1 MRILVTGAS
10 RGIGRAIATRLA
22 ADGAEIAA
30 CGSSHGDELA
40 SLVDELT
47 ADGHRAVA
55 LLGDLAEAD
64 VPARLTAEAV
74 AALGGLDALV
84 GNAAYAPPTGRF
96 VDLADADWERA
107 IAVNM
112 RANWLL
118 ARAAHPHL
126 KVSQAP
132 SKGMVT
138 ISSIGGVEPYAL
150 MGVYAA
156 TKAALIQMT
165 KVLAQE
171 WAADGIRANC
181 VSPGMVRTD
190 MSAPIYDNPHRTE
203 RRLRLVP
210 MGRIGMPEDTAGAVA
225 WLLGADSSYVTGQ
238 NIIVDGGYL
247 GSVQAHVSS
256 RPPWTRKT
264 D

>member
-10 RGIGRAIATRLA
+10 RGIGRAIAARLA

-30 CGSSHGDELA
+30 CGSRHGGELA
-40 SLVDELT
+40 SLVDELK
-47 ADGHRAVA
+47 AAGHRAVS
-55 LLGDLAEAD
+55 LLGDLADAA
-64 VPARLTAEAV
+64 VPARLVDEAV
-74 AALGGLDALV
+74 AALGGLDAVV
-84 GNAAYAPPTGRF
+84 GNAAYAPPPGPF
-96 VDLADADWERA
+96 VELEDAVWERTV
-107 IAVNM
+107 AVNM

-118 ARAAHPHL
+118 ARAAYPHL
-126 KVSQAP
+126 KASAAP
-132 SKGMVT
+132 NKGLVT
-138 ISSIGGVEPYAL
+138 ISSVGGIEPYAL

-171 WAADGIRANC
+171 WAADGLRVNC

-210 MGRIGMPEDTAGAVA
+210 AGRIGLPEDMAGAVA
-225 WLLGADSSYVTGQ
+225 WLLGPESSYVTGQ
-238 NIIVDGGYL
+238 NIVVDGGYL

-256 RPPWTRKT
+256 RPPWIRKT